1 VNASSDAREVCFVS
15 SERVYLKNNNMT
27 IINRVPSRN
36 AVYKQSAMPNY
47 VIIGTGPA
55 GIAAAEAI
63 RSQDASANITL
74 IGDEPHGYYSRPG
87 LAYYLTGE
95 LPENGLHPYDRDDFR
110 RMKLRMIHTRVRAIH
125 PHKHQIE
132 NHEGQHLT
140 YDRLLIATG
149 ARAVRMDV
157 PGIELDGVVVL
168 DNLDDAR
175 QILKKVRRARSVV
188 VVGGGITALEIV
200 EGLVSR
206 GVKTHY
212 FLRGN
217 RYWSNVLD
225 ETESRIVEERLR
237 HEGVKIH
244 YHTEL
249 AKILGKRNRVAGVI
263 TKSGEH
269 IKCKMVAVA
278 IGIRPCT
285 ELASTAGL
293 KIDRG
298 ILVDEY
304 LRTSAPDIF
313 AAGDV
318 AQVYD
323 PHTGKSVVDSLWGP
337 ARGQGNAAGMN
348 MVGNSTPYVKAVPF
362 NVTRL
367 AGLTTTIIGTV
378 GRGADPDLVG
388 IARGD
393 SETWRQL
400 PDAIAA
406 QSDFDVNRLR
416 IMIGEQHLIGA
427 VVIGDQ
433 TLSQPLHRLIS
444 ARVDISSI
452 RYALLHPEI
461 KLGEAIANFWAQWS
475 VANAS

>member
-1 VNASSDAREVCFVS
+1 
-15 SERVYLKNNNMT
+15 M
-27 IINRVPSRN
+27 
-36 AVYKQSAMPNY
+36 QNY

-95 LPENGLHPYDRDDFR
+95 LPERGLYPYSQSDFGK
-110 RMKLRMIHTRVRAIH
+110 MNLRLIHTRVRAIY
-125 PHKHQIE
+125 PHEHQIE
-132 NHEGQHLT
+132 NQAGQRMA

-149 ARAVRMDV
+149 ARAARMDV
-157 PGIELDGVVVL
+157 PGTDLEGVVVL

-175 QILKKVRRARSVV
+175 RILKSARRARSAVV
-188 VVGGGITALEIV
+188 IGGGITALEIV
-200 EGLVSR
+200 EGLVAR
-206 GVKTHY
+206 RVQTHY
-212 FLRGN
+212 FLRGE

-237 HEGVKIH
+237 QEGVKIH

-249 AKILGKRNRVAGVI
+249 TQILGKRNRVVGVI
-263 TKSGEH
+263 TKAGDH

-278 IGIRPCT
+278 IGIRPRT
-285 ELASTAGL
+285 NLASTAGL

-304 LRTSAPDIF
+304 LHTSGPDIF

-318 AQVYD
+318 AQVHD

-337 ARGQGNAAGMN
+337 AREQGHSAGMN
-348 MVGNSTPYVKAVPF
+348 MAGIRNPYIKSVPF

-378 GRGADPDLVG
+378 GHGTDQDLIG

-406 QSDFDVNRLR
+406 QSNFDVNHLR
-416 IMIGEQHLIGA
+416 IMIGQQRLIGA
-427 VVIGDQ
+427 IVMGDQ
-433 TLSQPLHRLIS
+433 TLSQPLHQLITRR
-444 ARVDISSI
+444 ADISPI
-452 RYALLHPEI
+452 RNALLHPEI
-461 KLGEAIANFWAQWS
+461 KLGEVIANFWAQWS
-475 VANAS
+475 VTNAS